1 MLSKKPGDAVPRTK
15 NSPVNRRNKIKM
27 SDTEKPKD
35 EAKQDESEPTI
46 KVDDD
51 WKEQVETEKN
61 ADSNDETEV
70 QDTNETEQSPP
81 HAADSEDE
89 SAANPMPEPPPA
101 SFSVLVTMLFTQAMA
116 MLGQMPDPNTG
127 EAKVNKPFAKHYIDT
142 LEMLESKTKGN
153 LDEQET
159 AMLNEAL
166 HALRMMYVDTR
177 S

>member
-1 MLSKKPGDAVPRTK
+1 
-15 NSPVNRRNKIKM
+15 M

-35 EAKQDESEPTI
+35 EAKHDESEPSI
-46 KVDDD
+46 KVDND

-61 ADSNDETEV
+61 ADSSGETDV

-81 HAADSEDE
+81 HAADSEDG

-177 S
+177 GE

>member
-1 MLSKKPGDAVPRTK
+1 MNAAETPEEEDKS
-15 NSPVNRRNKIKM
+15 
-27 SDTEKPKD
+27 
-35 EAKQDESEPTI
+35 AKTSSTA
-46 KVDDD
+46 
-51 WKEQVETEKN
+51 T
-61 ADSNDETEV
+61 S
-70 QDTNETEQSPP
+70 SS
-81 HAADSEDE
+81 DSEKAE
-89 SAANPMPEPPPA
+89 SSESTPEPPPA

-142 LEMLESKTKGN
+142 LEMLEMKTKGN

-177 S
+177 N

>member
-1 MLSKKPGDAVPRTK
+1 
-15 NSPVNRRNKIKM
+15 M

-35 EAKQDESEPTI
+35 EAKQDEAEPTI
-46 KVDDD
+46 KVDND

-81 HAADSEDE
+81 HVADSEVE
-89 SAANPMPEPPPA
+89 SAATPMPEPPPA

-177 S
+177 GE

>member
-1 MLSKKPGDAVPRTK
+1 MNAAETPEEENGQDNIEP
-15 NSPVNRRNKIKM
+15 KI
-27 SDTEKPKD
+27 E
-35 EAKQDESEPTI
+35 
-46 KVDDD
+46 VDDD
-51 WKEQVETEKN
+51 WKEQVATEK
-61 ADSNDETEV
+61 ASDTIQ
-70 QDTNETEQSPP
+70 QDDPQPATSSSDPEKAES
-81 HAADSEDE
+81 SE
-89 SAANPMPEPPPA
+89 STPEPPPA

-142 LEMLESKTKGN
+142 LEMLEMKTKGN

-177 S
+177 N